1 MERLT
6 NWIALNP
13 TLQAL
18 SVILT
23 IGGFLIFI
31 FKLLFPVVRFAVAWS
46 RDGFK
51 RASVRAV
58 RKTLRRVRR
67 DARNSILVTTS
78 LAQLGYVSGIAFF
91 LPVALVIALQGLQN
105 GMEKLKLSEPISAA
119 PSVGEFA
126 ATVLIG
132 LPLILSFS
140 WLTCYP
146 SLRFLLYIRLMRR
159 HALRR
164 LKAKR

>member
-6 NWIALNP
+6 NGIAQNP

-18 SVILT
+18 SVVIT

-31 FKLLFPVVRFAVAWS
+31 FKLLVPVIRFAVAWS

-67 DARNSILVTTS
+67 DARNFNLVSTS
-78 LAQLGYVSGIAFF
+78 LAQLGYVSGVAFF
-91 LPVALVIALQGLQN
+91 LPIVMVIALQGLQN
-105 GMEKLKLSEPISAA
+105 SMEKLKLADPVSAA
-119 PSVGEFA
+119 PSASEIAASAIIGVPLVLAFA
-126 ATVLIG
+126 
-132 LPLILSFS
+132 
-140 WLTCYP
+140 WLTFYP
-146 SLRFLLYIRLMRR
+146 SLRFLLYVRLMRR
-159 HALRR
+159 HVLRQLR
-164 LKAKR
+164 AKR